1 MREADK
7 VFVILQSILEL
18 SIVLSYVVLF
28 VLFLKVIHR
37 QSELTFMKRNVIQF
51 FVFMLAVLTVQLL
64 FNLIFYLSYSP
75 REQTD
80 DPFNEKQKMYRR
92 EQLNNLALYV
102 HSGIELVFNLVI
114 LSYLIA

>member
-1 MREADK
+1 M
-7 VFVILQSILEL
+7 FVILQSILEL

-64 FNLIFYLSYSP
+64 FNLIFYLSYDP
-75 REQTD
+75 KHEQGEEKAKTLERE
-80 DPFNEKQKMYRR
+80 R
-92 EQLNNLALYV
+92 LNAIAFYV
-102 HSGIELVFNLVI
+102 HSGIELLFNIVI
-114 LSYLIA
+114 LSYLVQ